1 MRLRVL
7 PYYMI
12 DLSTGITYKNE
23 VMNSESN
30 VHMFFL
36 IIFYFSIK
44 KDCCHQFN
52 DIYVQ
57 HTFIIV
63 IVMRQHDCLYLKLI
77 TEIYN

>member
-30 VHMFFL
+30 VQMFFL
-36 IIFYFSIK
+36 ISFYFSIK
-44 KDCCHQFN
+44 KIAATKLN
-52 DIYVQ
+52 IYVQ

-63 IVMRQHDCLYLKLI
+63 IVMRQHHYLYC
-77 TEIYN
+77 N